1 MNVKKRILLT
11 ASASILL
18 CLAVMIGVTY
28 SLFSDNATVKTH
40 LTAGDLEADLWR
52 TNLEYSCLDPEGKLE
67 KTTVEEDLNMS
78 NTKLTEANAFGLDTE
93 DIIIIP
99 GSYIKAD
106 MEIRNT
112 GNVAFNYVVKLI
124 FTGDTTKANHFAE
137 QLKITITY
145 PDGKTSEGLTLDKF
159 TSNGSNYVIMN
170 GALTVST
177 VEGEYSSDS
186 FSIRIDFIDNN
197 DNNLSQAATASFDLI
212 VESVQ
217 MVN

>member
-1 MNVKKRILLT
+1 MNGKKRILLT

-18 CLAVMIGVTY
+18 CLTVMIGVTY
-28 SLFSDNATVKTH
+28 SLFSDSTTVKNH

-52 TNLEYSCLDPEGKLE
+52 TNLEYSSLDAEGILQKN
-67 KTTVEEDLNMS
+67 TVDEDLDMS

-93 DIIIIP
+93 DVIIIP

-137 QLKITITY
+137 QLHITITY
-145 PDGKTSEGLTLDKF
+145 PDGKTSEITSLDKF
-159 TSNGSNYVIMN
+159 TADGNYYVIMH
-170 GALTVST
+170 GGLTVST
-177 VEGEYSSDS
+177 VEGAYSSDA
-186 FSIRIDFIDNN
+186 FSIRIDFIDNEN
-197 DNNLSQAATASFDLI
+197 NNLSQAATASFDLI

-217 MVN
+217 MTD

>member
-1 MNVKKRILLT
+1 MNGKKRILLT

-18 CLAVMIGVTY
+18 CLTVMIGVTY
-28 SLFSDNATVKTH
+28 SLFSDSTTVKNH

-52 TNLEYSCLDPEGKLE
+52 TNLEYSSLNAEGILQKN
-67 KTTVEEDLNMS
+67 TVDEDLDMS

-93 DIIIIP
+93 DVIIIP

-112 GNVAFNYVVKLI
+112 GNVAFNYVVKLV

-137 QLKITITY
+137 QLHITITY
-145 PDGKTSEGLTLDKF
+145 PDGKTSEITSLDKF
-159 TSNGSNYVIMN
+159 AADGNYYVIMH
-170 GALTVST
+170 GGLTVST
-177 VEGEYSSDS
+177 VEGAYSSDA
-186 FSIRIDFIDNN
+186 FSIRIDFIDNEN
-197 DNNLSQAATASFDLI
+197 NNLSQAATASFDLI

-217 MVN
+217 MTE